1 MACNGVLTPP
11 PAKVTPRKS
20 LTPPPNPKIFNPPS
34 SPQAGGGVPA
44 LLCQSVDRYDA
55 NPGG

>member
-11 PAKVTPRKS
+11 SKS
-20 LTPPPNPKIFNPPS
+20 NPSQITNPPPPNPKIFNPPS

>member
-1 MACNGVLTPP
+1 MGYWPP
-11 PAKVTPRKS
+11 PSAKVTPRKS
-20 LTPPPNPKIFNPPS
+20 LTPPPPNPKIFNPPS

-55 NPGG
+55 DPGG